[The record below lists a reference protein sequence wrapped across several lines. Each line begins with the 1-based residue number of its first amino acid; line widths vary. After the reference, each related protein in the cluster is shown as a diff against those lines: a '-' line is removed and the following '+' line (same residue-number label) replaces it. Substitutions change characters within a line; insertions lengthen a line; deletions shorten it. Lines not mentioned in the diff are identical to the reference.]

1 MPWPRRPFSC
11 MTPNPVPFSLTD
23 LAFVVSF
30 QEYLSTLLVTV
41 ISYIA
46 PALSALLVV
55 WIIVQGTLVMRG
67 DLDARRGLTQIVKVV
82 LVYGIVSG
90 TTIYTEFVQN
100 WFLQTIPGWI
110 EEVTDTSG
118 NGLPLSL
125 PATLDALLA
134 IVQQDVEQASALIG
148 SGNNIDASSVQMAKL
163 VLYGTLWTVFALYE
177 AANLVS
183 SVLIAI
189 GPIFIIGYLF
199 ESTKP
204 IAQRFVGQLIYY
216 GVLLLLVNIVA
227 SIVIKTEVSYVTTE
241 LIAISA
247 LTPIAGQ
254 ISDIWD
260 IDIFLLTGD
269 FLIISMPAVA
279 AAISG
284 GFGASRGETSVGSLG
299 SSGTVGGFGASRMS
313 GGTGPRLSS
322 PNAS

>member
-1 MPWPRRPFSC
+1 M
-11 MTPNPVPFSLTD
+11 NPVPFTTTD
-23 LAFVVSF
+23 AAFLLSF
-30 QEYLSTLLVTV
+30 QNGLSSLLVTV
-41 ISYIA
+41 ITYID

-55 WIIVQGTLVMRG
+55 WTIVQGMLVMRG

-82 LVYGIVSG
+82 LVYGLVSG
-90 TTIYTEFVQN
+90 TTRYTNFVQD
-100 WFLQTIPGWI
+100 WFLDTIPGWI
-110 EEVTDTSG
+110 QEVINSSG

-125 PATLDALLA
+125 PASLDGLLA
-134 IVQQDVEQASALIG
+134 LIQQDIEQISALIG
-148 SGNNIDASSVQMAKL
+148 AGNNIDASSVQMAKL

-216 GVLLLLVNIVA
+216 GVLLLLINIVA
-227 SIVIKTEVSYVTTE
+227 SIVIQTEVLYITAE
-241 LIAISA
+241 LILISA
-247 LTPIAGQ
+247 MAPVAGQ

-269 FLIISMPAVA
+269 FLVISMPAVA

-284 GFGASRGETSVGSLG
+284 GFGASRGETSFGSLG
-299 SSGTVGGFGASRMS
+299 STGSVGGFGGFGAPGMAGS
-313 GGTGPRLSS
+313 TVPRLSS